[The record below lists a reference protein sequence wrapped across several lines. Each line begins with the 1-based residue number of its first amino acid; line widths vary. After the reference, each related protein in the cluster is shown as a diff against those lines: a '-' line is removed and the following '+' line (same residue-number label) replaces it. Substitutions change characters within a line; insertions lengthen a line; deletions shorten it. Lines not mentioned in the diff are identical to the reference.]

1 MLGRVKGYR
10 VCSESSE
17 APLGPMFF
25 TSLRS
30 MSALDRRHA
39 WDGGGGA
46 GILPEHEQL
55 AQLGGAALSAQKSCS
70 SCSVVLKCSLSCFKQ
85 NPQSDFLDPFSWQS
99 RGGLGSEEGK
109 GGAQLKCKVPA
120 MAFGKCCSSCRGLEA

>member
-99 RGGLGSEEGK
+99 RVGVGWGLRRERVELSSSVRSLQWPSGNAVLTA
-109 GGAQLKCKVPA
+109 GA
-120 MAFGKCCSSCRGLEA
+120 

>member
-30 MSALDRRHA
+30 MSAFDRRHA

-99 RGGLGSEEGK
+99 RVGVGWGLRRERVELSSSVRSLQWPSGK
-109 GGAQLKCKVPA
+109 AAIAAGA
-120 MAFGKCCSSCRGLEA
+120 

>member
-99 RGGLGSEEGK
+99 RVGVGWGLRRERVELSSSVRSLQWPSGNAVLAA
-109 GGAQLKCKVPA
+109 GA
-120 MAFGKCCSSCRGLEA
+120 